1 MLIACTCWIQF
12 LITVI
17 SSISPNDKFWKSGKK
32 FWTWIRCFYSFQVH
46 VYLYIAVTGASFVV
60 FSGSMKESG
69 NVSAKC
75 SIVEDGIMVQITK
88 EALDEFKSKLTNMQV
103 STVKFNIIAIEGG
116 FIYDSR
122 KICF

>member
-1 MLIACTCWIQF
+1 M
-12 LITVI
+12 
-17 SSISPNDKFWKSGKK
+17 
-32 FWTWIRCFYSFQVH
+32 
-46 VYLYIAVTGASFVV
+46 YLYIAVTGASFVV

-103 STVKFNIIAIEGG
+103 GTVKFNIIALEGG
-116 FIYDSR
+116 GLFLIAVRSAS
-122 KICF
+122 KFEITEGLISVNS